1 MILFIIVYLD
11 YYVRMAKVYNKT
23 SLYDTIEKN
32 INFLYI
38 HYIII
43 QRLYFILNN
52 FIEVIY
58 NIFYY
63 SKLFFLDVMYH
74 SNVEYN

>member
-1 MILFIIVYLD
+1 MMILFIIVYSD
-11 YYVRMAKVYNKT
+11 YCVRMAKVYNKT

-32 INFLYI
+32 IDFFYI

-63 SKLFFLDVMYH
+63 SKLFFLDVM
-74 SNVEYN
+74 